1 MPDTATARTAT
12 ARTDFAGSTPSTR
25 APEAPTTRRAAS
37 ATTPRVSDPYTFL
50 DTEPDFAWR
59 SADGREFLVSR
70 IDETSPTPEW
80 LSRAARRRKHARL
93 VDAASWVVTAT
104 VLIGVIGVASLA
116 MLGTNR
122 FGAAMRELTGLDMAS
137 APAVGGVAAPRTPTL
152 QPIANPAASM
162 ATR

>member
-1 MPDTATARTAT
+1 MPDTATAH
-12 ARTDFAGSTPSTR
+12 TDFTGSTPSTR
-25 APEAPTTRRAAS
+25 APETPTTRRKAS
-37 ATTPRVSDPYTFL
+37 ATTPPDSDPYTFL
-50 DTEPDFAWR
+50 DIEPDFAWR

-80 LSRAARRRKHARL
+80 LNRAARRRKHARL

-104 VLIGVIGVASLA
+104 VLVGVIGMASLA

-122 FGAAMRELTGLDMAS
+122 FGAALRELTGQDMA
-137 APAVGGVAAPRTPTL
+137 PAAAAGIVAAPASSGTPTL
-152 QPIANPAASM
+152 QPVANPTASM

>member
-1 MPDTATARTAT
+1 MPDIAT

-25 APEAPTTRRAAS
+25 PPEAPTTRRKAS
-37 ATTPRVSDPYTFL
+37 ATTPPDSDPYTFL
-50 DTEPDFAWR
+50 DMEPDFAWR

-80 LSRAARRRKHARL
+80 LNRAARRRKHAKL

-104 VLIGVIGVASLA
+104 VLVGVIGVASLA

-122 FGAAMRELTGLDMAS
+122 FAAALRELTGQDMAPAAAAGIV
-137 APAVGGVAAPRTPTL
+137 APPASSGTPTL
-152 QPIANPAASM
+152 QPVANPAASM
-162 ATR
+162 AAR